1 MKPIKIMLALAAT
14 CVCAMAHPADYETK
28 ANDALIKLCCD
39 VAKRSHDADSL
50 RQATAKAKAGLAEA
64 DRQWEEICD
73 HYISSGSDAETLQAL
88 LAETDTANTQL
99 RERLDAAIAK
109 AGTAPTK
116 PTAPTAPTNPTTA
129 TPPQKADPIDN
140 GDPKK
145 PTPPKDEDEKTIDLD
160 GKDIDGLLKRKE
172 I

>member
-1 MKPIKIMLALAAT
+1 MKPIKITLALAAT

-28 ANDALIKLCCD
+28 ANDALIKLCCN
-39 VAKRSHDADSL
+39 VAKHSHDADSL
-50 RQATAKAKAGLAEA
+50 RQATAKAKADLATA
-64 DRQWEEICD
+64 NRQWEEICD
-73 HYISSGSDAETLQAL
+73 HYINSGSDAETLQTL
-88 LAETDTANTQL
+88 LAETDTADTQL

-116 PTAPTAPTNPTTA
+116 PTAPTNPTTA

-145 PTPPKDEDEKTIDLD
+145 TTPPKDEDEKIIDLD
-160 GKDIDGLLKRKE
+160 GKDIDGLLKREKR
-172 I
+172 

>member
-1 MKPIKIMLALAAT
+1 MKPIKITLALAAT

-28 ANDALIKLCCD
+28 ANDALIKLCCN
-39 VAKRSHDADSL
+39 VAKHSHDADSL
-50 RQATAKAKAGLAEA
+50 RQATAKAKADLATA
-64 DRQWEEICD
+64 NRQWEEICD
-73 HYISSGSDAETLQAL
+73 HYINSGSDAETLQAL

-116 PTAPTAPTNPTTA
+116 PTAPTNPTMA
-129 TPPQKADPIDN
+129 PPPQKADPIDN

-145 PTPPKDEDEKTIDLD
+145 TTPPKDEDEKIIDF
-160 GKDIDGLLKRKE
+160 GKDIDGLLKKKE